1 MLLKA
6 EKIISHGDVLLDKST
21 DEIYDI
27 ARRELACKIVDE
39 CISKGLLK
47 VEVVNQIHDDFGSIL
62 KVRVSLRAYNPDD

>member
-6 EKIISHGDVLLDKST
+6 EKIISHGDVLMDKST

-27 ARRELACKIVDE
+27 VRRELAEKIVDE
-39 CISKGLLK
+39 CISRELLK
-47 VEVVNQIHDDFGSIL
+47 VEVVNQIHDDFGAIL